1 MQTNMLDYDLPESA
15 IARFPAEPRDHSRLL
30 VFCRS
35 SGHVC
40 HAHFHQLP
48 EFLTANDMLLA
59 NDSRVLPAK
68 LTLTR
73 SSGRKFQGL
82 FLEELSPGNWRV
94 MLRSDGQLRVGE
106 KLSLTDDQAALRW
119 TVRLVSRY
127 VHEPAQWLVMVSPVQ
142 DASTILRHVG
152 EIPLPPYIE
161 KARHKQPM
169 SCPAGLDDRI
179 SYQTV
184 YARAPGALAAPT
196 AGLHFTPDLMKRL
209 TAHGVAQ
216 AFVTLDVGLGTF
228 LPIRSETLRDH
239 PMHQEKFHIPAATVE
254 AIRRHRERKGRL
266 VLVGT
271 TAVRTLESA
280 ASGILHGDNPAVDI
294 TGSTDL
300 FITPGFHFQLTDAL
314 ITNFHLPKSTLLALV
329 AALIDITKLREL
341 YALALREGYRFY
353 SYGDAML
360 ILP

>member
-1 MQTNMLDYDLPESA
+1 MQTNILDYELPASA

-30 VFCRS
+30 VFWRS
-35 SGHVC
+35 SGEVR

-48 EFLTANDMLLA
+48 ELLRADDLLIA
-59 NDSRVLPAK
+59 NDSQVLPAK
-68 LTLTR
+68 LTLAR

-82 FLEELSPGNWRV
+82 FLEELSAGTWRV
-94 MLRSDGQLRVGE
+94 MLRSDGQLTVGE
-106 KLSLTDDQAALRW
+106 ELILRGGQGASHW
-119 TVRLVSRY
+119 TVRLVSRC
-127 VHEPAQWLVMVSPVQ
+127 VDEPAQWMVRVLPAEEATTVLGQ
-142 DASTILRHVG
+142 VG
-152 EIPLPPYIE
+152 EVPLPPYIE
-161 KARHKQPM
+161 KARHKESTPL
-169 SCPAGLDDRI
+169 PAGLDDRL

-196 AGLHFTPDLMKRL
+196 AGLHFTPELMQRL
-209 TAHGVAQ
+209 SARGIAQ

-228 LPIRSETLRDH
+228 LPIRSDH
-239 PMHQEKFHIPAATVE
+239 VHDHAMHREKFHIPAATVE
-254 AIRRHRERKGRL
+254 AIWRQRERAGRL

-280 ASGILHGDNPAVDI
+280 ASTILHGNGPAVDI

-300 FITPGFHFQLTDAL
+300 FITPGFCFELTDAL

-329 AALIDITKLREL
+329 AALIGIGKLQEL

>member
-1 MQTNMLDYDLPESA
+1 MQTSILDYDLPESA

-35 SGHVC
+35 SGHIR

-48 EFLTANDMLLA
+48 EFLTADDMLLA

-68 LTLTR
+68 LTFTR

-82 FLEELSPGNWRV
+82 FLEELALGNWRV
-94 MLRSDGQLRVGE
+94 MLRSAGQLAVGE
-106 KLSLTDDQAALRW
+106 ELSLVSSEAALQW
-119 TVRLVSRY
+119 TVRLVSRC
-127 VHEPAQWLVMVSPVQ
+127 VQEPAQWLVRLSPMQ
-142 DASTILRHVG
+142 DAPTILQHVG
-152 EIPLPPYIE
+152 AVPLPPYIE

-169 SCPAGLDDRI
+169 VRPADLDDRI

-184 YARAPGALAAPT
+184 YARKPGALAAPT

-216 AFVTLDVGLGTF
+216 AFITLDVGLGTF
-228 LPIRSETLRDH
+228 LPVRSENLRDH
-239 PMHQEKFHIPAATVE
+239 RMHHEKFHIPAATVE
-254 AIRRHRERKGRL
+254 AIRRHRERGGRL

-271 TAVRTLESA
+271 TAVRTLESS
-280 ASGILHGDNPAVDI
+280 ASAILHGNAPAVDI

-300 FITPGFHFQLTDAL
+300 FITPGFQFQLTDAL

-329 AALIDITKLREL
+329 AALIGIAKLQEL
-341 YALALREGYRFY
+341 YAGALREGYRFY

>member
-1 MQTNMLDYDLPESA
+1 MQTNSLNYKLPESA
-15 IARFPAEPRDHSRLL
+15 IARFPAHPRDHSRLL

-35 SGHVC
+35 SGHVR
-40 HAHFHQLP
+40 HAHFYQLP
-48 EFLTANDMLLA
+48 ELLASSDLLLA

-73 SSGRKFQGL
+73 TTGRRFQGL
-82 FLEELSPGNWRV
+82 FLRELSPGNWRV
-94 MLRSDGQLRVGE
+94 MLRSNGQLAVGE
-106 KLSLTDDQAALRW
+106 ELVLTAADTSRHW
-119 TVRLVSRY
+119 NVRLVGR
-127 VHEPAQWLVMVSPVQ
+127 VVKEPGQWLVEISPPQ
-142 DASTILRHVG
+142 DAATILQHVG
-152 EIPLPPYIE
+152 EVPLPPYIE
-161 KARHKQPM
+161 KARHQQPM
-169 SCPAGLDDRI
+169 PWPAGLDDRI

-184 YARAPGALAAPT
+184 YSKTPGGLAAPT
-196 AGLHFTPDLMKRL
+196 AGLHFTPELITTLAAR
-209 TAHGVAQ
+209 GIAQ

-228 LPIRSETLRDH
+228 LPIRSENLRDH
-239 PMHQEKFHIPAATVE
+239 PMHHETFHIPASTVQ
-254 AIRRHRERKGRL
+254 AIRLCRQRTGRL

-280 ASGILHGDNPAVDI
+280 AATILNGDTPVHDI

-329 AALIDITKLREL
+329 AALIGIAQVQEL
-341 YALALREGYRFY
+341 YALALQEGYRFY